1 MKFKLLLSL
10 LCAGALTAGAQGQG
24 FKDGI
29 EYYKADQYGNAK
41 TILERTL
48 NDGTTDQSLAYYYLG
63 QIAVH
68 DKDMSAA
75 KSYFDKG
82 VAANPDNGFNYV
94 GLGTIDLKNGDPKAA
109 KDQFDMAKSKGK
121 KNAAILTAIARAYY
135 NADPVAYA
143 KEVEKFLS
151 NAYKAD
157 KLSPAVF
164 IMRGDMDLDRND
176 VGSAAANYEN
186 AIYNDPTSAEAYVK
200 YANAYIK
207 VNPDYAINKLKELN
221 QKVPNS
227 ALAQRELAEKYY
239 DNEQLTMAAQQYG
252 DYIKNPNHFK
262 EDEERYAQ
270 LLFFGQKYD
279 ESYDLASAILAMDPS
294 ASRMKRL
301 LFLNRAAQERND
313 EALAQAQEFFAMDVT
328 KDNNRFTANDYTTYG
343 ELLHKLGQDSLSVIQ
358 YEKAVETN
366 PDKADLLKALSSAYS
381 SAKNYNGALEA
392 FQKFIDKGDYVT
404 NDLVTLASRY
414 QNVAATAEPGSET
427 KANAIGKAIETIN
440 KVIERVPDNFIPVR
454 NKARM
459 MLVKHDNEPSEEMV
473 AEYQKVLTM
482 LDSDP
487 ANLQKRVDT
496 YKEAYSQIA
505 SYYITARD
513 NETAKTYYLKLLEMD
528 PTNEALREYI
538 ENLK

>member
-10 LCAGALTAGAQGQG
+10 LCAGVLTAGAQGQG

-48 NDGTTDQSLAYYYLG
+48 NDASTDQSQAYYYLG

-68 DKDMSAA
+68 DKNMTAA
-75 KSYFDKG
+75 KTYFDKG
-82 VAANPDNGFNYV
+82 IAANPENGFNYV
-94 GLGTIDLKNGDPKAA
+94 GLGIVDLNNGDPKAA
-109 KDQFDMAKSKGK
+109 KSQFDMAKSKAK
-121 KNAAILTAIARAYY
+121 KNAELLTAIARAYY
-135 NADPVAYA
+135 NADPVVYA
-143 KEVEKFLS
+143 KDVEKFL
-151 NAYKAD
+151 NDAYKAN

-164 IMRGDMDLDRND
+164 IMRGDMELDQD
-176 VGSAAANYEN
+176 KVGDAAANYEN

-207 VNPDYAINKLKELN
+207 VNPEFAINKLKELN
-221 QKVPNS
+221 AKVPNS

-239 DNEQLTMAAQQYG
+239 DNEQLTMAAKQYG

-270 LLFFGQKYD
+270 LLFFGQNYD
-279 ESYDLASAILAMDPS
+279 ESYDLAASILAEDPT

-358 YEKAVETN
+358 YEKAVEVN
-366 PDKADLLKALSSAYS
+366 PDKADLLKSLSSAYS
-381 SAKNYNGALEA
+381 AAKNYEGALDA
-392 FQKFIDKGDYVT
+392 FKRFIEKGDYVT

-414 QNVAATAEPGSET
+414 QNVAATAEPGSDK
-427 KANAIGKAIETIN
+427 KADAIGKAIETIDM
-440 KVIERVPDNFIPVR
+440 VIAKVPDSHIPVR

-459 MLVKHDNEPSEEMV
+459 MLVKHDNQPSEEMV
-473 AEYQKVLTM
+473 AEYQKMLTM
-482 LDSDP
+482 LDGDE
-487 ANLQKRVDT
+487 ANLQKRVND

-505 SYYITARD
+505 SFYISARD
-513 NETAKTYYLKLLEMD
+513 NETAKTFYLKLLELD
-528 PTNEALREYI
+528 PTNDALREYI
-538 ENLK
+538 DNLK

>member
-10 LCAGALTAGAQGQG
+10 FCAGVLTAGAQGQG

-29 EYYKADQYGNAK
+29 EYYKADQYANAK

-48 NDGTTDQSLAYYYLG
+48 NDGSTDKSLAYYYLG

-94 GLGTIDLKNGDPKAA
+94 GLGTLDLKNGDAKAA
-109 KDQFDMAKSKGK
+109 KGQFDMAKSKAK
-121 KNAAILTAIARAYY
+121 KDAAILTAIARAYY
-135 NADPVAYA
+135 NADPVGYA
-143 KEVEKFLS
+143 KEVEKFL
-151 NAYKAD
+151 NDAYKAN
-157 KLSPAVF
+157 KLSPAIF
-164 IMRGDMDLDRND
+164 IMRGDMELDQD
-176 VGSAAANYEN
+176 KVGDAAANYEN

-207 VNPDYAINKLKELN
+207 VNPEFAINKLKELN
-221 QKVPNS
+221 EKVPNS

-239 DNEQLTMAAQQYG
+239 DNEQLTMAAKQYG

-270 LLFFGQKYD
+270 LLFFGQNYD
-279 ESYDLASAILAMDPS
+279 ESYNLASSILAQDPN

-301 LFLNRAAQERND
+301 LFLNRAAQERNE
-313 EALAQAQEFFAMDVT
+313 EALAQAKEFFAMDVT

-358 YEKAVETN
+358 YEKAVEAN
-366 PDKADLLKALSSAYS
+366 PEKADLLKSLSSAYS
-381 SAKNYNGALEA
+381 SAKNYDGALEA
-392 FQKFIDKGDYVT
+392 FKRFIDNGDYVT

-414 QNVAATAEPGSET
+414 QNVAATAEPGSDKKTE
-427 KANAIGKAIETIN
+427 AIGKAIETIDM
-440 KVIERVPDNFIPVR
+440 VIAKVPDNFIPVR
-454 NKARM
+454 NRARM
-459 MLVKHDNEPSEEMV
+459 MLVKHDNQPSEEMV

-482 LDSDP
+482 LDADP
-487 ANLQKRVDT
+487 ANLQKRVND

-505 SYYITARD
+505 SYYISTRD
-513 NETAKTYYLKLLEMD
+513 NETAKTYYLKLLELD
-528 PTNEALREYI
+528 PTNDALREYI
-538 ENLK
+538 DNLK

>member
-48 NDGTTDQSLAYYYLG
+48 NDGSTDQSLAYYYLG

-75 KSYFDKG
+75 KAYFDKG

-94 GLGTIDLKNGDPKAA
+94 GLGTIDLKNGDAKAA
-109 KDQFDMAKSKGK
+109 KGQFDMAKSKAK
-121 KNAAILTAIARAYY
+121 KDAAILTAIARAYY

-143 KEVEKFLS
+143 KEVEKFL
-151 NAYKAD
+151 NDAYKAN

-221 QKVPNS
+221 QQVPNS

-279 ESYDLASAILAMDPS
+279 DSYNLASAILAMDPT

-343 ELLHKLGQDSLSVIQ
+343 ELLHKVGQDSLSVIQ

-414 QNVAATAEPGSET
+414 QNVAATAEPGSEA
-427 KANAIGKAIETIN
+427 KANAIGKAIETIDM
-440 KVIERVPDNFIPVR
+440 VIERVPDNFIPVR

-487 ANLQKRVDT
+487 SNLQKRADA

-505 SYYITARD
+505 SYYITSRD
-513 NETAKTYYLKLLEMD
+513 NETAKTYYLKLLELD
-528 PTNEALREYI
+528 PTNDALREYI

>member
-10 LCAGALTAGAQGQG
+10 LCAGVLTAGAQGQG

-48 NDGTTDQSLAYYYLG
+48 NDASTDQSQAYYYLG

-68 DKDMSAA
+68 DKNMTAA
-75 KSYFDKG
+75 KTYFDKG
-82 VAANPDNGFNYV
+82 IAANPENGFNYV
-94 GLGTIDLKNGDPKAA
+94 GLGIVDLNNGDPKAA
-109 KDQFDMAKSKGK
+109 KSQFDMAKSKAK
-121 KNAAILTAIARAYY
+121 KNAELLTAIARAYY
-135 NADPVAYA
+135 NADPVVYA
-143 KEVEKFLS
+143 KDVEKFL
-151 NAYKAD
+151 NDAYKAN

-164 IMRGDMDLDRND
+164 IMRGDMELDQD
-176 VGSAAANYEN
+176 KVGDAAANYEN

-207 VNPDYAINKLKELN
+207 VNPEFAINKLKELN
-221 QKVPNS
+221 AKVPNS

-239 DNEQLTMAAQQYG
+239 DNEQLTMAAKQYG

-270 LLFFGQKYD
+270 LLFFGQNYD
-279 ESYDLASAILAMDPS
+279 ESYDLAASILAEDPT

-358 YEKAVETN
+358 YEKAVEVN
-366 PDKADLLKALSSAYS
+366 PDKADLLKSLSSAYS
-381 SAKNYNGALEA
+381 AAKNYEGALDA
-392 FQKFIDKGDYVT
+392 FKRFIEKGDYVT

-414 QNVAATAEPGSET
+414 QNVAATAEPGSDK
-427 KANAIGKAIETIN
+427 KAEAIGKAIETIDM
-440 KVIERVPDNFIPVR
+440 VIAKVPDSHIPVR

-459 MLVKHDNEPSEEMV
+459 MLVKHDNQPSEEMV
-473 AEYQKVLTM
+473 AEYQKMLTM
-482 LDSDP
+482 LDGDE
-487 ANLQKRVDT
+487 ANLQKRVND

-505 SYYITARD
+505 SFYISARD
-513 NETAKTYYLKLLEMD
+513 NETAKTFYLKLLELD
-528 PTNEALREYI
+528 PTNDALREYI
-538 ENLK
+538 DNLK

>member
-48 NDGTTDQSLAYYYLG
+48 NEGSTDQSLAYYYLG

-75 KSYFDKG
+75 KAYFDKG

-94 GLGTIDLKNGDPKAA
+94 GLGTLDLKNGDAKAA
-109 KDQFDMAKSKGK
+109 KSQFDMAKSKAK
-121 KNAAILTAIARAYY
+121 KDAAILTAIARAYY
-135 NADPVAYA
+135 NADPVGYA

-151 NAYKAD
+151 DAYKAN

-164 IMRGDMDLDRND
+164 IMRGDMDRDRND
-176 VGSAAANYEN
+176 IGSAAANYEN
-186 AIYNDPTSAEAYVK
+186 AIYNDPSSAEAYVK

-221 QKVPNS
+221 QQVPNS

-279 ESYDLASAILAMDPS
+279 DSYTLASAILAMDPT

-301 LFLNRAAQERND
+301 LFLNRAAQGRND
-313 EALAQAQEFFAMDVT
+313 EALAQAQEFFAMDLT

-358 YEKAVETN
+358 YEKAVEVN

-381 SAKNYNGALEA
+381 SAKNYTGALEA
-392 FQKFIDKGDYVT
+392 FKKFIDNGDYVT

-414 QNVAATAEPGSET
+414 QNVAATAEPGSEA
-427 KANAIGKAIETIN
+427 KAEAIGKAIETIDM
-440 KVIERVPDNFIPVR
+440 VIAKVPDNFIPVR

-473 AEYQKVLTM
+473 AEYQKVVTM
-482 LDSDP
+482 LDADP
-487 ANLQKRVDT
+487 ANLQKRADA

-505 SYYITARD
+505 SYYITSRD
-513 NETAKTYYLKLLEMD
+513 NETAKTYYLKLLELD
-528 PTNEALREYI
+528 PTNDALREYI